1 MASSSAWQDFDDKLI
16 NAVRRFRVLLLLLY
30 DLTLAE
36 LRNNTVKENAW
47 QSVAREVNSSVYS
60 DGLGRGFSQN
70 SSWFPLPVLPK
81 SAL

>member
-1 MASSSAWQDFDDKLI
+1 MLCEDLEFCY
-16 NAVRRFRVLLLLLY
+16 FLY

-36 LRNNTVKENAW
+36 FRNNTVKGNAW
-47 QSVAREVNSSVYS
+47 QSMAREVNSSGLYS
-60 DGLGRGFSQN
+60 DGLGHGFSQN

>member
-1 MASSSAWQDFDDKLI
+1 MLCEDLEFCY
-16 NAVRRFRVLLLLLY
+16 FLY

-36 LRNNTVKENAW
+36 FRNNTVKEMLGKAW
-47 QSVAREVNSSVYS
+47 QEKFNSSGLYS